1 MKFSNN
7 DNENDSTTNSIFS
20 NIKNYSEKDLISLI
34 NKEKTFFDN
43 VDINELKILNNNIF
57 SQISGKA
64 INNLTK
70 EGIEKLVQVQKIQY
84 LDKNIL
90 NYIKNDLFSQLTDEF
105 FNQVTDNQFY
115 SAEKKTINILVNV
128 GKIHKFNKTIL
139 KYFYKEYFNSFN
151 DIKVIFYLLSKSGK
165 DFEYLTIDNFIYL
178 KNFIG
183 KKEIDDFLEQL
194 KNFHFSDEED
204 NNINT
209 SFHKGILNY
218 NDILDV
224 NEMVIIHDE
233 IKYRIDN
240 YLSDGDSYDLLKN
253 YCIKCCETEDDKEE
267 MISTLKDILNN
278 PTYNIYQKIEH
289 YKILEILIFVDNI
302 KENQVNYY
310 IKLLKMICEINHVE
324 LYEPAEFDVKLSLF
338 SEIVRKEIFKID
350 LLEIIA
356 EENLRN
362 IKYLLNTFYTG
373 TDKTAIP
380 ENLRKQHIG
389 IINEYL
395 NILKKKY
402 KIQDDLLIKKLQS
415 IVEDKE
421 NLDLKLNIF
430 LKSISKHEKIYFDLM
445 MQSITEMSSFDK
457 KVESK
462 ANTVFKFIRDI
473 GITVLG
479 AKCASL
485 TGSTALTAISLGFG
499 IGKILKNIKE
509 EFVKAYFSLPDKERR
524 IYRINQRAT
533 PQNTGVIIKRII
545 KEKYKK
551 IIIPIKKYANNFL
564 RKKILK
570 INDESQVGFDKLIL
584 NFKDNEIIKKE
595 CTEYRDKDIDYYFEN
610 LKAIIEPQ
618 YNQILYQIK
627 EKLRKQYPK
636 KQSEKLKQFFNV
648 KKKIIDY
655 LINQRKEELKKEF
668 PEFDS
673 NYINKTKNVF
683 DIFIGLGIGITN
695 GLISALSFNFV
706 DFRIKDNQ
714 SQTIEKIIRGV
725 KESEYKKKL
734 EDFKKYESDCYI
746 TTLKDDI
753 EFLAKSTSD
762 EHIFKLLED
771 KKVTDEENFEF
782 LKNKFKDDVKENPN
796 ILIRN
801 NNINNKD
808 FKTIK
813 NEDNDYDD
821 KSESLLNPK

>member
-1 MKFSNN
+1 
-7 DNENDSTTNSIFS
+7 
-20 NIKNYSEKDLISLI
+20 
-34 NKEKTFFDN
+34 
-43 VDINELKILNNNIF
+43 
-57 SQISGKA
+57 
-64 INNLTK
+64 
-70 EGIEKLVQVQKIQY
+70 
-84 LDKNIL
+84 
-90 NYIKNDLFSQLTDEF
+90 
-105 FNQVTDNQFY
+105 
-115 SAEKKTINILVNV
+115 
-128 GKIHKFNKTIL
+128 
-139 KYFYKEYFNSFN
+139 
-151 DIKVIFYLLSKSGK
+151 
-165 DFEYLTIDNFIYL
+165 
-178 KNFIG
+178 
-183 KKEIDDFLEQL
+183 
-194 KNFHFSDEED
+194 
-204 NNINT
+204 
-209 SFHKGILNY
+209 
-218 NDILDV
+218 
-224 NEMVIIHDE
+224 
-233 IKYRIDN
+233 
-240 YLSDGDSYDLLKN
+240 
-253 YCIKCCETEDDKEE
+253 
-267 MISTLKDILNN
+267 
-278 PTYNIYQKIEH
+278 
-289 YKILEILIFVDNI
+289 
-302 KENQVNYY
+302 
-310 IKLLKMICEINHVE
+310 
-324 LYEPAEFDVKLSLF
+324 
-338 SEIVRKEIFKID
+338 
-350 LLEIIA
+350 
-356 EENLRN
+356 
-362 IKYLLNTFYTG
+362 
-373 TDKTAIP
+373 
-380 ENLRKQHIG
+380 
-389 IINEYL
+389 
-395 NILKKKY
+395 
-402 KIQDDLLIKKLQS
+402 
-415 IVEDKE
+415 
-421 NLDLKLNIF
+421 
-430 LKSISKHEKIYFDLM
+430 M